1 MTNNISHPSEFIN
14 VVLIPK
20 WENDAVN
27 EVHLLVLFSDG
38 RKIFIL
44 FIFRALEPQNQVV
57 SISFGLAIM
66 IISGSDIMLLD
77 NVISISY
84 IGN

>member
-44 FIFRALEPQNQVV
+44 FIFRALEPQKP
-57 SISFGLAIM
+57 
-66 IISGSDIMLLD
+66 SGECFLWFSNND
-77 NVISISY
+77 NIWFRYHAV
-84 IGN
+84 G